1 MIDLN
6 ETLATAVTIA
16 QAAGALL
23 MEGFLQDKTIDHK
36 SSDVDLVTKYD
47 HAAEALIASR
57 LHAAFPD
64 HGLLGEE
71 GTNSDPNARYAWHI
85 DPLDG
90 TNNYAHN
97 FPVFCVSLGLYEST
111 TPLLAVVYN
120 PVLDECFTAI
130 AGQGAHVTTASGQRP
145 LQVSQQTTLQASL
158 LATGFPYDRQTSPAN
173 NLNFVAEFLPRS
185 LGLRRAGSAAM
196 DMAYIAAG
204 RLDGYWE
211 QKLHSWDMAAGI
223 LLVQE
228 AGGTV
233 THMDGAPI
241 ALRHQQQLHVLASN
255 GHIHDDM
262 LAVIAATPPPAPAP

>member
-1 MIDLN
+1 MMDLN
-6 ETLATAVTIA
+6 DMLTEAMVIARET
-16 QAAGALL
+16 GALL
-23 MEGFLQDKTIDHK
+23 MEGFNQDLVIDHK
-36 SSDVDLVTKYD
+36 SSDVDLVTMYD
-47 HAAEALIASR
+47 HAAEALITNR
-57 LHAAFPD
+57 LHELFPT

-71 GTNSDPNARYAWHI
+71 GTNNNPDAQYAWHI

-90 TNNYAHN
+90 TNNYAHG
-97 FPVFCVSLGLYEST
+97 FPVFCVSMALYEGT
-111 TPLLAVVYN
+111 TPLIAVIYN

-130 AGQGAHVTTASGQRP
+130 RGQGALLTTAAEQRP
-145 LQVSQQTTLQASL
+145 LRVSAQPKLKASL

-173 NLNFVAEFLPRS
+173 NLNFVQEFLPRA

-223 LLVQE
+223 LLVLE

-233 THMDGAPI
+233 THMDGSPVT
-241 ALRHQQQLHVLASN
+241 LRHRQQLHVVASN
-255 GHIHDDM
+255 GLIHRQM
-262 LAVIAATPPPAPAP
+262 LDVIAATPPPAPAP

>member
-6 ETLATAVTIA
+6 ETLTTAVTIA
-16 QAAGALL
+16 RDAGALL
-23 MEGFLQDKTIDHK
+23 MEGFLQDKAIDRK

-47 HAAEALIASR
+47 HAAEALIAGR
-57 LHAAFPD
+57 LHDAFPD

-71 GTNSDPNARYAWHI
+71 GTNSDAHARYAWHI

-97 FPVFCVSLGLYEST
+97 FPVFCVSLGLYEGT
-111 TPLLAVVYN
+111 TPLLAVIYN

-130 AGQGAHVTTASGQRP
+130 AGQGAHATSPAGRRP
-145 LQVSQQTTLQASL
+145 LRVSRETSLQASL

-173 NLNFVAEFLPRS
+173 NLNFVGQFLPRC

-196 DMAYIAAG
+196 DMAYLAAG

-223 LLVQE
+223 LLVLE
-228 AGGTV
+228 AGGLV
-233 THMDGAPI
+233 TQMDGSPI
-241 ALRHQQQLHVLASN
+241 ELRHGQMLHVLASN
-255 GHIHDDM
+255 GHIHDEM